1 MKDRLYFLVE
11 GPDDERFFDKIV
23 KPKFKNRYY
32 EIIILKYA
40 EKTKEGVKNII
51 LSIKKIPMTDY
62 IFVVDI
68 NDSPCVTAKKQQ
80 IWEKF
85 SYCVPTNKKWEK
97 FSYVDLDRIIV
108 VIKKIESWYLAG
120 LDNAN
125 AKKLKISSFE
135 TTDNVDKGKFK
146 SLVGKESDLKDL
158 KIEILKHFSTEVAME
173 KNKSFKYFIEKYNC
187 K

>member
-85 SYCVPTNKKWEK
+85 SY
-97 FSYVDLDRIIV
+97 VDLDRIIV

-125 AKKLKISSFE
+125 AKKLKISSLE